1 MPNAK
6 GPGPHCRV
14 DGRFSS
20 VVHAHDYADKCRA
33 DLARRVYASR
43 YAPLAAAVSNAG
55 AIGVI
60 TALTQPNAEA
70 LRSEPLLLVL
80 ATMLLP

>member
-20 VVHAHDYADKCRA
+20 VVHDHDYADRCRA
-33 DLARRVYASR
+33 DLSRRVYAL
-43 YAPLAAAVSNAG
+43 PAAKP
-55 AIGVI
+55 
-60 TALTQPNAEA
+60 TAKERQCARWRA
-70 LRSEPLLLVL
+70 DHKVVL
-80 ATMLLP
+80 CVNINQ